1 MSDAIAKIWVAVALL
16 CATAGGAYTAW
27 RMSVIDDAMG
37 DAINDGIHALITDA
51 SARIRAAS
59 DVSDHLRA
67 YTDYV
72 VASSARDIS
81 LLQADESTDPEVQA
95 MYVAQSEADALP
107 ANVAKAAF
115 PQRFVKR
122 TGEFNRAADARAV
135 YASIV
140 GKRNVNADAIYADS
154 QQSRDKTSLLVMLLV
169 GYALVILLVSFT
181 ELIETPIVNFAL
193 ALAGIIGSVALV
205 VWTIVI
211 EAGVR

>member
-1 MSDAIAKIWVAVALL
+1 MSDAIAKIWVAVALV
-16 CATAGGAYTAW
+16 CAAAGGAYTAW

-51 SARIRAAS
+51 SARIRAAN

-72 VASSARDIS
+72 VATNARDIS
-81 LLQADESTDPEVQA
+81 LLQAEESSDADVQA

-107 ANVAKAAF
+107 ANVAKSAF

-122 TGEFNRAADARAV
+122 TGEYNRSADARAV

-140 GKRNVNADAIYADS
+140 GKRNVNVAAIYADA
-154 QQSRDKTSLLVMLLV
+154 QQSRDKTSLLVVLLV
-169 GYALVILLVSFT
+169 GYAVIFLLMSVT
-181 ELIETPIVNFAL
+181 ELIEVPHINFAI
-193 ALAGIIGSVALV
+193 ALSGVIGSVALI
-205 VWTIVI
+205 VWTVVI